1 MELYTT
7 SKPDMQEAFP
17 KKKVW
22 HRKWSRFQRGIQRN
36 FCYKNKKDDK
46 VAVMHRDPI
55 SRPDLQKLRGSRR
68 LQNKVFV
75 DYMWYFCNRGREIL
89 RELKIS
95 VFPLVRMLMAD
106 KMCIWQ
112 GIMRSKTI
120 EMTKTIVKE
129 GECTNW
135 KTVFFVVIDL
145 FCPIFISWIRILLC
159 FCRDQVKKI
168 NRRMIKCCRKIL
180 FGTK

>member
-1 MELYTT
+1 MNPEEMLWNCIPHP
-7 SKPDMQEAFP
+7 SQICKKHFQKRKCDIVNDPDFKEVFNAIFAT
-17 KKKVW
+17 K
-22 HRKWSRFQRGIQRN
+22 I
-36 FCYKNKKDDK
+36 KKDDK

-68 LQNKVFV
+68 LQNKVCV

-89 RELKIS
+89 RELKII

-129 GECTNW
+129 GECTN
-135 KTVFFVVIDL
+135 
-145 FCPIFISWIRILLC
+145 
-159 FCRDQVKKI
+159 
-168 NRRMIKCCRKIL
+168 
-180 FGTK
+180 